1 MGRTDMDI
9 NNNRTDKRG
18 GVATTTTTTTTTAA
32 ARKRHKNELQQ
43 NCAKTPINLS
53 KVEAQKR
60 NENSKGK
67 ALKEKR
73 GSKDCNEQR
82 EKDGRIV
89 LYCGV
94 YITLSVF
101 ILTVRCQAGEAWQ
114 LASVSHA
121 QGQQVGVSPL
131 FHLARTLPGKSYELR
146 LYLCVCV
153 CAVTVQTQ

>member
-32 ARKRHKNELQQ
+32 ASKRHKNELQQ

-89 LYCGV
+89 VYCGV

-121 QGQQVGVSPL
+121 QGQQVGVSPYSIW
-131 FHLARTLPGKSYELR
+131 LARFPARVTSYACI
-146 LYLCVCV
+146 YVCVCV
-153 CAVTVQTQ
+153 P

>member
-1 MGRTDMDI
+1 M
-9 NNNRTDKRG
+9 
-18 GVATTTTTTTTTAA
+18 ATTTAVA
-32 ARKRHKNELQQ
+32 SKRHKNELQQ

-67 ALKEKR
+67 ALKEKWEEEV
-73 GSKDCNEQR
+73 GGGACNKQR
-82 EKDGRIV
+82 EKDARIV
-89 LYCGV
+89 VYCGV

-101 ILTVRCQAGEAWQ
+101 ILTVRCEAGEAWQ

-146 LYLCVCV
+146 LYLCVWVCV
-153 CAVTVQTQ
+153 CVP

>member
-1 MGRTDMDI
+1 MDI
-9 NNNRTDKRG
+9 NNNRAGKRGRWVG
-18 GVATTTTTTTTTAA
+18 GVATTTAVA
-32 ARKRHKNELQQ
+32 SKRHKNELQQ

-67 ALKEKR
+67 ALKENWEEEVGGGPATSSAKR
-73 GSKDCNEQR
+73 TDAR
-82 EKDGRIV
+82 V
-89 LYCGV
+89 VVYCGV

-101 ILTVRCQAGEAWQ
+101 ILTVRCEAGEAWQ

-146 LYLCVCV
+146 LYQCVCGCVCV
-153 CAVTVQTQ
+153 P